1 MKKSSMSTALLASL
15 VWCSAG
21 VAQAAPT
28 EQQFTTRG
36 FQFTVGL
43 TGAQATVEKGESA
56 TLGIGVSLHAG
67 YGFTRRL
74 SLFAGGTGTTMESG
88 KYALAHVDLGARFLL
103 SDGELRPYVQAA
115 WTGRQAREEIPE
127 LIDARVVQIRG
138 VGPSVGAGVEYG
150 VSPEAAVDIGLVYT
164 GGDYTEGKIT
174 KDPWTN
180 LGSESFSGRTLRLTV
195 GVTARP

>member
-1 MKKSSMSTALLASL
+1 MLAALLASL
-15 VWCSAG
+15 VWCSTG
-21 VAQAAPT
+21 LSQAAPMD
-28 EQQFTTRG
+28 QRFTTRG

-43 TGAQATVEKGESA
+43 TGAQATIESGESA
-56 TLGIGVSLHAG
+56 TMGIGVSLHAG

-88 KYALAHVDLGARFLL
+88 RYALAHVDLGGRFLL
-103 SDGELRPYVQAA
+103 SDAQLRPYVQAA

-138 VGPSVGAGVEYG
+138 FGPSVGVGVEYG

-180 LGSESFSGRTLRLTV
+180 LGSESFGGRTLRFTL